1 MPGSRWGSAEDQVLV
16 VGSSWHLGPPATRD
30 LGSGLA
36 ALLEVARVVMAD
48 NKFSPDYSVIFVAF
62 DKERDERQG
71 SRAFVEEYLM
81 PHVITRFNC
90 TSQVKQKEGELLE
103 MLNNALLQGLI
114 NLETIFSFSDRELSQ
129 SLPVMFESENSET
142 VRKLKQAG
150 SRGDF
155 VSLVS
160 RGEAKEARIA
170 DILVRQLRKQGVKAN
185 HFKFPELAKPPQAI
199 VNMEQYIE
207 LWNSSSGRFWFSSS
221 KPLPS
226 LAVSDLGRW
235 RGPST
240 SCTTTTCD
248 TATIRSIFTVRTQ
261 FLAAISRALVGTV
274 KEATIRPKVKTN
286 ISQADQRKLYSLLA
300 KFLLNLTAW
309 QGRIEARLA
318 TLAIQN
324 QLQHDVPKEKLAN
337 NTFLVLGS
345 ENVNIPE
352 LSHVISDYYG
362 AYNDTKGP
370 ANSPMIIKLV
380 T

>member
-1 MPGSRWGSAEDQVLV
+1 MV
-16 VGSSWHLGPPATRD
+16 
-30 LGSGLA
+30 
-36 ALLEVARVVMAD
+36 
-48 NKFSPDYSVIFVAF
+48 
-62 DKERDERQG
+62 
-71 SRAFVEEYLM
+71 
-81 PHVITRFNC
+81 
-90 TSQVKQKEGELLE
+90 E
-103 MLNNALLQGLI
+103 MLKRDLLQGLI

-142 VRKLKQAG
+142 VRKLKQTG

-160 RGEAKEARIA
+160 RGEAKETRIA
-170 DILVRQLRKQGVKAN
+170 NILQRQLRKQGVKAN
-185 HFKFPELAKPPQAI
+185 HFKFPELAKAAQAI

-207 LWNSSSGRFWFSSS
+207 LWNSSSGRFWFASSES
-221 KPLPS
+221 LPS
-226 LAVSDLGRW
+226 VAVSDLGRW

-248 TATIRSIFTVRTQ
+248 TAQIRSIFTVRTQ

-324 QLQHDVPKEKLAN
+324 QLQLKVAAHPKEKLPN
-337 NTFLVLGS
+337 NTFLVLGG
-345 ENVNIPE
+345 ETVDIPE

>member
-1 MPGSRWGSAEDQVLV
+1 MDKSI
-16 VGSSWHLGPPATRD
+16 
-30 LGSGLA
+30 
-36 ALLEVARVVMAD
+36 
-48 NKFSPDYSVIFVAF
+48 NK
-62 DKERDERQG
+62 
-71 SRAFVEEYLM
+71 
-81 PHVITRFNC
+81 
-90 TSQVKQKEGELLE
+90 
-103 MLNNALLQGLI
+103 ALLQGFI
-114 NLETIFSFSDRELSQ
+114 NLETLFSFSDRELSQ

-142 VRKLKQAG
+142 VRKLKQTG

-160 RGEAKEARIA
+160 RGEAAETRLAT
-170 DILVRQLRKQGVKAN
+170 ILVHQLRKQGVKAN

-199 VNMEQYIE
+199 VNMEQYID
-207 LWNSSSGRFWFSSS
+207 LWNSSSGRFWFASS

-226 LAVSDLGRW
+226 LSVSDLGKW

-248 TATIRSIFTVRTQ
+248 TAQIRRIFTVRTQ

-274 KEATIRPKVKTN
+274 KEAAISPKVKTN

-300 KFLLNLTAW
+300 KFLLSLTAW

-318 TLAIQN
+318 ALAIQSKHN
-324 QLQHDVPKEKLAN
+324 VASAKEKLPN

-345 ENVNIPE
+345 ETVNIPE

-362 AYNDTKGP
+362 AYNETKGP

>member
-1 MPGSRWGSAEDQVLV
+1 
-16 VGSSWHLGPPATRD
+16 
-30 LGSGLA
+30 
-36 ALLEVARVVMAD
+36 
-48 NKFSPDYSVIFVAF
+48 
-62 DKERDERQG
+62 
-71 SRAFVEEYLM
+71 
-81 PHVITRFNC
+81 
-90 TSQVKQKEGELLE
+90 
-103 MLNNALLQGLI
+103 MLNRVLLQGLI

-142 VRKLKQAG
+142 VRKLKETG

-160 RGEAKEARIA
+160 RGEAKETRIA
-170 DILVRQLRKQGVKAN
+170 DILGRQLRKQGVKAN
-185 HFKFPELAKPPQAI
+185 HFKFPELSKPVEAI

-207 LWNSSSGRFWFSSS
+207 LWNSSSGRFWFASS
-221 KPLPS
+221 KSLPS
-226 LAVSDLGRW
+226 LTVSDLGRW

-240 SCTTTTCD
+240 SCTTPTCD

-274 KEATIRPKVKTN
+274 KEATISAKVKKTN

-318 TLAIQN
+318 TLAKQN
-324 QLQHDVPKEKLAN
+324 VAGDGKEKLPPN
-337 NTFLVLGS
+337 NTFLLLGG
-345 ENVNIPE
+345 ERVKIPE